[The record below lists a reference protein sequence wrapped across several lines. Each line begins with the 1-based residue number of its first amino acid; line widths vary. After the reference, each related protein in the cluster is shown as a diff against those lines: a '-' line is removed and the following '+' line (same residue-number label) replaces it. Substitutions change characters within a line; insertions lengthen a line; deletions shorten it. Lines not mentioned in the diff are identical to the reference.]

1 MISLFPIFFF
11 ICIIGQLRMKN
22 FMVIVALIVI
32 GGGVWFGLKNF
43 YTPVTNTKQKN
54 SNANGNVSTDVSR
67 AWDTVVAQ
75 AVDTQDFPYSGFT
88 FAIPKNMT
96 KSEGAGAVSWSF
108 PVSYP
113 DSPSLL
119 FMQHE
124 FDSAVELVQSIKAT
138 LPAGQ
143 RIVREGSEQIH
154 EQQWRYI
161 EVTTNV
167 GYSMTYWYSDHRPT
181 VEIEYNQGRGD
192 VMAILDKVVK
202 SAVVQ

>member
-1 MISLFPIFFF
+1 MLSSFPFF
-11 ICIIGQLRMKN
+11 ISIIGTLRMKK
-22 FMVIVALIVI
+22 FSVIAALIVI

-43 YTPVTNTKQKN
+43 NNPATNTTLKN
-54 SNANGNVSTDVSR
+54 SDSNGNLSADENRT
-67 AWDTVVAQ
+67 WDTIVAQ
-75 AVDTQDFPYSGFT
+75 AADTQDFTYSGFS

-96 KSEGAGAVSWSF
+96 KSEGTGAVSWSF

-124 FDSAVELVQSIKAT
+124 FDSAAELVQSIKAT

-143 RIVREGSEQIH
+143 RVVREGREQIH

-181 VEIEYNQGRGD
+181 VEIEYTHGRDD
-192 VMAILDKVVK
+192 VMEVLNKVVK
-202 SAVVQ
+202 SAVLK